1 MSRNY
6 NYIIIF
12 AIFLLSFA
20 LSQAV
25 VIKVA
30 FPPAQWTVKRPDDDM
45 RIQTVLSLHLRD
57 AFENVTDIQVADEG
71 WVAAVLGEVRG
82 SKRKT
87 QPERFFTSFTS
98 FLPVDYFI
106 DFSSDGK
113 LFTCTIYSPTGKRD
127 ITVPIKKNTT
137 TKSLAIASAPF
148 ISKELKLNDDTA
160 ARLMPLATISDDTF
174 ESAYLARRMRGDWVN
189 SNGEAQFK
197 ILSPYVESMK
207 GNPVLIRS
215 LLEAGI
221 QLTTD
226 KRKTDNISLQ
236 LTKARAAMIQALG
249 TKNEPLAMEFLRINI
264 LEKAKIEDDLIAFV
278 KQLDA
283 RETADDVGDQAP
295 GNDNSLT
302 GLLKPPGTIGQCIG
316 AVRAL
321 GNLRSIKALPWIQR
335 IAKHD
340 DIAARIATAY
350 ALGQY
355 GESITAK
362 DTLRSLLKDDDAGV
376 AFEALAALWN
386 NGANKDIT
394 PEIKTQLIIQAR
406 EILKMNPGNI
416 TAIHVITQ
424 LGNEK
429 DIQTL
434 QSFLNNSDSAIKI
447 SAMESLIQLKAIDI
461 QTIKSLFNDDNPLI
475 VIEALKHIELM
486 KNDAKSM
493 LVKLANNPYE
503 PIAEMARQQA
513 EQFIPVTEKER
524 TLFLVN
530 IESTYIRRKIVDSLG
545 KNTAPWA
552 IDLLS
557 DIAVSNAKS
566 HIRAQAIGIL
576 LKLNPEKA
584 APIVKDALSD
594 PYYWVRFHACTL
606 APKVAKLIGADALHV
621 AMNDE
626 TDPAGK
632 LYLVDAIAIA
642 EGKEVQTPQKSA
654 NKMDSQQTYAG
665 MTGSSSGVVESPFQ
679 FYYCLS
685 AENIDDAAKKA
696 SENGKV
702 FYYRVKTAP
711 NPSQI
716 LLEPAWE
723 DLSWQALRDGLKDWR
738 WIDGVVIGE
747 ETMYAGHNNENTWR
761 LGWRAF
767 CLDAKIDPSTI
778 NGDKLKLTPAQQ
790 KAWEYWEQQVAIDGF
805 NELYDFVHLYFGKLR
820 PGFKVGTFMTDQ
832 DVLKPQEK
840 EWKFDFA
847 GAYYY
852 ETSNNER
859 YAMIRRYNTVWPD
872 RPLIWLSMGDGEYN
886 GLRQLNYKLKLPEK
900 PILRRNC
907 LGYADSVCAWMAG
920 AQNGFFEAYLFEP
933 PTSKGGFDAYGKYV
947 WMEDISTPVLDAGI
961 ETVFSGVFDIYK
973 KAASVIKPEDDDPE
987 NKPEKPE
994 IDVTAIKTRVDNEKK
1009 SLRNSFIFEQQN
1021 LYNITRILSDLPRPN
1036 MKTPFLWVTPNRRI
1050 RQIDWCNSY
1059 DIQYQ
1064 INNITAIDISKYS
1077 VIGIIGMDTSPL
1089 SDSTITTITKWV
1101 KDKPYALYIR
1111 GALSVDIKNKVNT
1124 PDDMTTN
1131 LNNRWPWEKDVV
1143 CNGKSYKVSGSARA
1157 ITGTTDEATLVY
1169 WKGDGYQGGVVF
1181 DLSPNN
1187 DSRDKINALLNHEK
1201 IGVAFDGTPGM
1212 KIMKVNGITA
1222 AVSTGS
1228 DAEPLTLKGVDFL
1241 TGEPNPVMTKGRSAA
1256 IVADKFKGK
1265 YIYADN
1271 GISILGTK
1279 PLENCV
1285 TIDNGIKVSC
1295 VDLMQIGSITGKVKV
1310 LTANGK
1316 KELNMVSVEKINEWL
1331 LYSNDEGIATIP
1343 VGDKGAVAT
1352 YVRCK
1357 EAVIIYSEK

>member
-20 LSQAV
+20 LTQAA

-57 AFENVTDIQVADEG
+57 AFENATDIQIADEG
-71 WVAAVLGEVRG
+71 WISAVLGEVRG

-87 QPERFFTSFTS
+87 QPETFFTSFTS
-98 FLPVDYFI
+98 FLPVDDFI
-106 DFSSDGK
+106 DFISDGK
-113 LFTCTIYSPTGKRD
+113 IFTCTVYSSTGKRD

-137 TKSLAIASAPF
+137 TKSLAIAIAPF
-148 ISKELKLNDDTA
+148 IAKELKLNTETA
-160 ARLMPLATISDDTF
+160 ARLIPLAAISDDAF
-174 ESAYLARRMRGDWVN
+174 EAAYLARRMRGDWVN

-197 ILSPYVESMK
+197 ILSPYVENMK

-249 TKNEPLAMEFLRINI
+249 TENEIFAMNFLRINI

-302 GLLKPPGTIGQCIG
+302 GLLKPPGTIEQCIG

-321 GNLRSIKALPWIQR
+321 GNLHSTKGLPWIQR

-340 DIAARIATAY
+340 DIDARIAAAY

-355 GESITAK
+355 GESVTAK
-362 DTLRSLLKDDDAGV
+362 DALRTLVKDDDAGV

-386 NGANKDIT
+386 NGTSKDIT
-394 PEIKTQLIIQAR
+394 PEIKAQMIIQAR
-406 EILKMNPGNI
+406 EILKQNQNNT
-416 TAIHVITQ
+416 TAMRVIIQ

-429 DIQTL
+429 DIPTL
-434 QSFLNNSDSAIKI
+434 QSFLNNFDSTIKI
-447 SAMESLIQLKAIDI
+447 GAMKSLMQLKAVDLSMM
-461 QTIKSLFNDDNPLI
+461 KGLFTESNPLI
-475 VIEALKHIELM
+475 VMEALKYIELM
-486 KNDAKSM
+486 NNDAKPT
-493 LVKLANNPYE
+493 LVKFANNPYE

-513 EQFIPVTEKER
+513 EQFIPATEKER
-524 TLFLVN
+524 TLFLLN
-530 IESTYIRRKIVDSLG
+530 IESTYIRRQIVDSLA
-545 KNTAPWA
+545 KNIAPWTTD
-552 IDLLS
+552 ILS
-557 DIAVSNAKS
+557 EIAVSNARS
-566 HIRAQAIGIL
+566 HIRSQAMEIL
-576 LKLNPEKA
+576 LKRAPEKA
-584 APIVKDALSD
+584 APIVKEALTD
-594 PYYWVRFHACTL
+594 PYYWVRFRACTF
-606 APKVAKLIGADALHV
+606 APTVAKLIGADALRK
-621 AMNDE
+621 ALNDE

-632 LYLVDAIAIA
+632 LYLADAIAIA
-642 EGKEVQTPQKSA
+642 EGKEIQITQKSA
-654 NKMDSQQTYAG
+654 NKMDSQRTYAG
-665 MTGSSSGVVESPFQ
+665 MTGSATGVVESPFQ

-685 AENIDDAAKKA
+685 AENIDDSAKKA

-711 NPSQI
+711 NPSQV

-723 DLSWQALRDGLKDWR
+723 DLSWQILRDGLKDWK

-747 ETMYAGHNNENTWR
+747 ETMYAGRNNENTWR

-767 CLDAKIDPSTI
+767 CMAAKIDPRTI
-778 NGDKLKLTPAQQ
+778 NGDRTKLSPVEQ

-840 EWKFDFA
+840 EWNFDFA

-947 WMEDISTPVLDAGI
+947 WMEDIGTPVLDAGI

-973 KAASVIKPEDDDPE
+973 KAAAVIKPEDDDPE

-994 IDVTAIKTRVDNEKK
+994 IDIAAIKTRVDNEKK
-1009 SLRNSFIFEQQN
+1009 SLRNSFMFEQQN

-1036 MKTPFLWVTPNRRI
+1036 LKTPFLWVTPNRRV
-1050 RQIDWCNSY
+1050 RQVDWCNSY

-1064 INNITAIDISKYS
+1064 INNITAINISEYS
-1077 VIGIIGMDTSPL
+1077 VIGIIGMDTTSL
-1089 SDSTITTITKWV
+1089 RDSTIVTLTNWV
-1101 KDKPYALYIR
+1101 KEKRVLYIR
-1111 GALSVDIKNKVNT
+1111 GVLSTDITNKANT
-1124 PDDMTTN
+1124 PDDM
-1131 LNNRWPWEKDVV
+1131 NNTLQNHWPWEKDVV
-1143 CNGKSYKVSGSARA
+1143 SNGKSYKITGAARA
-1157 ITGTTDEATLVY
+1157 LVGTPDEATLVY
-1169 WKGDGYQGGVVF
+1169 WKGDGNQGGVIF

-1187 DSRDKINALLNHEK
+1187 DSRDKINALLIQEK
-1201 IGVAFDGTPGM
+1201 IGIPFDGTPGM

-1222 AVSTGS
+1222 VVATGS

-1256 IVADKFKGK
+1256 IVAEKFRGK
-1265 YIYADN
+1265 YIFAEK

-1279 PLENCV
+1279 PLENCGAIDDGVKV
-1285 TIDNGIKVSC
+1285 TC
-1295 VDLMQIGSITGKVKV
+1295 LDLMQIGSITGKVKV
-1310 LTANGK
+1310 MTANSK
-1316 KELNMVSVEKINEWL
+1316 KELNAISVEKINEWL
-1331 LYSNDEGIATIP
+1331 LYSTDEGIAVVP
-1343 VGDKGAVAT
+1343 VGGKGAVTT

-1357 EAVIIYSEK
+1357 EPVIIYSDK

>member
-1 MSRNY
+1 MSRNN

-20 LSQAV
+20 LTQAA

-57 AFENVTDIQVADEG
+57 AFENSTDIQIADEG
-71 WVAAVLGEVRG
+71 WVSAVLGEVRG

-87 QPERFFTSFTS
+87 QPETFFATFTSFI
-98 FLPVDYFI
+98 PVDDFI
-106 DFSSDGK
+106 DFSSDDK
-113 LFTCTIYSPTGKRD
+113 RFTCTIYSSTGKRD

-137 TKSLAIASAPF
+137 TKSLAIAIAPF
-148 ISKELKLNDDTA
+148 ISKELKVNGDTA
-160 ARLMPLATISDDTF
+160 ARLIPLATISDEAF

-189 SNGEAQFK
+189 SNGGAQFK
-197 ILSPYVESMK
+197 ILSPYVENMK

-249 TKNEPLAMEFLRINI
+249 TINEPLAMEFLRINI

-321 GNLRSIKALPWIQR
+321 GNLHSVKALPWIQR

-340 DIAARIATAY
+340 DIAARVAAAY

-355 GESITAK
+355 GESVTAK
-362 DTLRSLLKDDDAGV
+362 DALRTLVKDDDAGV
-376 AFEALAALWN
+376 AFEALAAIWN
-386 NGANKDIT
+386 NGTSKDIT
-394 PEIKTQLIIQAR
+394 PEIKAQLIIQAR
-406 EILKMNPGNI
+406 EILKMNPGNT
-416 TAIHVITQ
+416 TAMRVIIQ
-424 LGNEK
+424 LGNDK
-429 DIQTL
+429 DIPLL
-434 QSFLNNSDSAIKI
+434 QSFLNNSDITIKI
-447 SAMESLIQLKAIDI
+447 GAMKSLAQLKAIDI
-461 QTIKSLFNDDNPLI
+461 ITMKSLLNDSNPLI
-475 VIEALKHIELM
+475 VMEALKHVELM
-486 KNDAKSM
+486 NTDAKPT
-493 LVKLANNPYE
+493 LVKFANNPYE
-503 PIAEMARQQA
+503 PLAEIARQQA
-513 EQFIPVTEKER
+513 EQFIPATEKER
-524 TLFLVN
+524 TSFLLD
-530 IESTYIRRKIVDSLG
+530 IESTFIRRQIVGSLA
-545 KNTAPWA
+545 KNTAPWVTDVLVEVA
-552 IDLLS
+552 TT
-557 DIAVSNAKS
+557 NAKS
-566 HIRAQAIGIL
+566 HIRSYTMDIL
-576 LKLNPEKA
+576 LKRTPEKA
-584 APIVKDALSD
+584 APIIKAALSD
-594 PYYWVRFHACTL
+594 PYYWVRFRACTF
-606 APKVAKLIGADALHV
+606 APMVAKLIGADALRV
-621 AMNDE
+621 ASNDE
-626 TDPAGK
+626 TDPSGK
-632 LYLVDAIAIA
+632 LYLADAIAIA
-642 EGKEVQTPQKSA
+642 EGKVTQTTQKNA
-654 NKMDSQQTYAG
+654 NKMDPQSTYAG
-665 MTGSSSGVVESPFQ
+665 MTGYASGVVESPFQ

-711 NPSQI
+711 NPSQV

-723 DLSWQALRDGLKDWR
+723 DLSWQTLRDGLKDWK

-747 ETMYAGHNNENTWR
+747 ETMYAGRNNENTWR

-767 CLDAKIDPSTI
+767 CMAAKIDPHTI
-778 NGDKLKLTPAQQ
+778 NGDRTKLSPAGQ

-805 NELYDFVHLYFGKLR
+805 NELYDFIHLYFGKLR

-933 PTSKGGFDAYGKYV
+933 PTSKGGFDAHGKYV
-947 WMEDISTPVLDAGI
+947 WMEDIGTPVLDAGI

-994 IDVTAIKTRVDNEKK
+994 IDVAAIKTRVDNEKK

-1021 LYNITRILSDLPRPN
+1021 LYNITRILSDLPRPD
-1036 MKTPFLWVTPNRRI
+1036 MKTPFLWVTPNRRV
-1050 RQIDWCNSY
+1050 RQVDWCNSY

-1064 INNITAIDISKYS
+1064 INNITAINISEYS
-1077 VIGIIGMDTSPL
+1077 VIGIIGMDTTSL
-1089 SDSTITTITKWV
+1089 RDSTIVTLTNWV
-1101 KDKPYALYIR
+1101 KEKPRVLYIR
-1111 GALSVDIKNKVNT
+1111 GVLSTDITNKANT
-1124 PDDMTTN
+1124 PDDM
-1131 LNNRWPWEKDVV
+1131 NNTLQNHWPWEKDVV
-1143 CNGKSYKVSGSARA
+1143 SNGKSYKITGAARA
-1157 ITGTTDEATLVY
+1157 LVGTPDEATLVY
-1169 WKGDGYQGGVVF
+1169 WKGDGNQGGVIF

-1187 DSRDKINALLNHEK
+1187 DSRDKINALLIQEK
-1201 IGVAFDGTPGM
+1201 IGIPFDGTPGM

-1222 AVSTGS
+1222 VVATGS

-1256 IVADKFKGK
+1256 IVAEKFRGK
-1265 YIYADN
+1265 YIFAEK

-1279 PLENCV
+1279 PLENCGAIDDGVKV
-1285 TIDNGIKVSC
+1285 TC
-1295 VDLMQIGSITGKVKV
+1295 LDLMQIGSITGKVKV
-1310 LTANGK
+1310 MTANSK
-1316 KELNMVSVEKINEWL
+1316 KELNAISVEKINEWL
-1331 LYSNDEGIATIP
+1331 LYSTDEGIAVVP
-1343 VGDKGAVAT
+1343 VGGKGAVTT

-1357 EAVIIYSEK
+1357 EPVIIYSDK